1 MTSRGQSLNSEPL
14 SREDCLHLLAGADLA
29 RVVLSVRALP
39 AALPARISLVDD
51 DHLLLVSHEDAVI
64 LAARR
69 GDVISVQID
78 GLEGDGSTWSVM
90 TSGIASSGD
99 ATVQLRSSMR
109 EAVDNGAAL
118 LQIPLSVLVGQ
129 RSR

>member
-1 MTSRGQSLNSEPL
+1 MGASSSGETMT
-14 SREDCLHLLAGADLA
+14 RENCLRLLAGADLA

-39 AALPARISLVDD
+39 VALPARIALSSDGR
-51 DHLLLVSHEDAVI
+51 LLLASNEEAVV

-78 GLEGDGSTWSVM
+78 GLEPDGSTWSVM
-90 TSGIASSGD
+90 VSGIASLAVVNED
-99 ATVQLRSSMR
+99 LRSSLHD
-109 EAVDNGAAL
+109 AVEHGATLYAM
-118 LQIPLSVLVGQ
+118 PLSVLSGQ